1 MRRVIQ
7 NWAPENRFLITFAD
21 ILFFV
26 TFRAKDEYRQM
37 TASYDQP
44 GLANPYHS
52 ADWYRRRDAPHTST
66 NLERIRS
73 YPGDII
79 IID

>member
-1 MRRVIQ
+1 
-7 NWAPENRFLITFAD
+7 
-21 ILFFV
+21 
-26 TFRAKDEYRQM
+26 M
-37 TASYDQP
+37 TTSYDQL

-66 NLERIRS
+66 NLDGIRS
-73 YPGDII
+73 YPGEII